1 MSLTDLDL
9 LARHVEEPVDLFRI
23 VKGATRGAPGVLDS
37 PRSNYERDAPPRGV
51 ERQSALIHFGLSIF
65 VSFEAAADPRT
76 ALARARSARRAYPPR
91 ARQRVPHRR
100 DRRAGSP
107 DGMGS
112 AAAVAGL
119 RRRYPSRRSTVMDY
133 SLFSSTGNLIDSFTD
148 ETEARAALQR
158 IVEAEPD
165 AAEDV
170 ALFVADD
177 AGAIVDGPI
186 HTVPAHV
193 R

>member
-1 MSLTDLDL
+1 M
-9 LARHVEEPVDLFRI
+9 
-23 VKGATRGAPGVLDS
+23 
-37 PRSNYERDAPPRGV
+37 N
-51 ERQSALIHFGLSIF
+51 
-65 VSFEAAADPRT
+65 
-76 ALARARSARRAYPPR
+76 
-91 ARQRVPHRR
+91 
-100 DRRAGSP
+100 
-107 DGMGS
+107 
-112 AAAVAGL
+112 
-119 RRRYPSRRSTVMDY
+119 Y

-177 AGAIVDGPI
+177 AGVIVDGPI
-186 HTVPAHV
+186 HAVPAHV